1 MAQDKNSKAYLRTA
15 LAGLSGVTAAM
26 IVHPIDT
33 MKIRMQLQGELETA
47 GKPKRHRTIMHAAY
61 SSYLK
66 EGLHGPYKGLSASL
80 ARESSYTTIRL
91 GLYEP
96 YKQMLGAKEGVK
108 VPFYIQACAGML
120 SGLTGSALAN
130 PTDLVKVRM
139 QAWEA
144 EPVPKLRWHVSQI
157 Y

>member
-1 MAQDKNSKAYLRTA
+1 
-15 LAGLSGVTAAM
+15 
-26 IVHPIDT
+26 
-33 MKIRMQLQGELETA
+33 
-47 GKPKRHRTIMHAAY
+47 MHAAY
-61 SSYLK
+61 SSFTN
-66 EGLHGPYKGLSASL
+66 EGIRGPYKGISASL

-96 YKQMLGAKEGVK
+96 YKQILGAKPGEK
-108 VPFYIQACAGML
+108 IPFYLQAAAGML

-144 EPVPKLRWHVSQI
+144 EPVPPLRWHVQ
-157 Y
+157 